1 MGGRKIVSEVEGDE
15 KPFCQTHPLF
25 HSWERLFPSEE
36 LGYLQMAAATQEMGF
51 AGSQA
56 AK

>member
-51 AGSQA
+51 ARSQA